1 MNNKASVLNSRPL
14 GGLAALAACAVL
26 WGPVHAES
34 RAVMV
39 KISIDIA
46 DLDLNRPADAREVY
60 RRLYLAARVACGNG
74 NRVGLESPASFRGCY
89 EQALASAVRSVNR
102 TQLNSVYLATHTS
115 RDAETYGIEVPPR
128 MAAK

>member
-1 MNNKASVLNSRPL
+1 MNKKDSVLNSRPL
-14 GGLAALAACAVL
+14 RGLAAFAACAVL
-26 WGPVHAES
+26 WGPVQAES
-34 RAVMV
+34 RAVTV

-60 RRLYLAARVACGNG
+60 RRLYLAARVACANG
-74 NRVGLESPASFRGCY
+74 NRVGLESPPSFRGCY

-102 TQLNSVYLATHTS
+102 TQLNSVYLATHTN
-115 RDAETYGIEVPPR
+115 RDAETYGSEVPPR